1 MFLKGK
7 KMIERI
13 LQQWQ
18 HILYAG
24 FGTYP
29 KNRRLLIASLILAI
43 VGLVLTIYVLSIPP
57 YLPGT

>member
-1 MFLKGK
+1 
-7 KMIERI
+7 MIERI

-29 KNRRLLIASLILAI
+29 KSRKLLIASLLLAI
-43 VGLVLTIYVLSIPP
+43 AGLVLTIIVLSMPER
-57 YLPGT
+57 LPGT

>member
-1 MFLKGK
+1 MLHIQKFK
-7 KMIERI
+7 ERI

-29 KNRRLLIASLILAI
+29 KSRKLLIASLLLAI
-43 VGLVLTIYVLSIPP
+43 AGLVLIIIVLGMPER
-57 YLPGT
+57 LPGT

>member
-1 MFLKGK
+1 MLHIQKFK
-7 KMIERI
+7 ERI

-29 KNRRLLIASLILAI
+29 KNRKLLIASLLI
-43 VGLVLTIYVLSIPP
+43 VIAGLVLTIIVLSLPER
-57 YLPGT
+57 LPGI

>member
-13 LQQWQ
+13 LKQWQ

-29 KNRRLLIASLILAI
+29 KSRKLLITSLLLAI
-43 VGLVLTIYVLSIPP
+43 AGLVLTIIVLSLPER
-57 YLPGT
+57 LPGT

>member
-1 MFLKGK
+1 MLHIQKFK
-7 KMIERI
+7 ERI

-29 KNRRLLIASLILAI
+29 KNRKLLIASLLLAI
-43 VGLVLTIYVLSIPP
+43 VGLVLTIIVLSLPER
-57 YLPGT
+57 LPGT

>member
-1 MFLKGK
+1 
-7 KMIERI
+7 MIERI

-18 HILYAG
+18 RILYAG

>member
-1 MFLKGK
+1 MLHIQKFK
-7 KMIERI
+7 ERI

-29 KNRRLLIASLILAI
+29 KNRRLLIASLLLAI
-43 VGLVLTIYVLSIPP
+43 AGLVLTIIVLGMPER
-57 YLPGT
+57 LPGT

>member
-1 MFLKGK
+1 MLHIHKFK
-7 KMIERI
+7 ERT

-29 KNRRLLIASLILAI
+29 KSRKLLITSLLLAI
-43 VGLVLTIYVLSIPP
+43 AGLVLTIIVLGMPER
-57 YLPGT
+57 LPGT